1 METRY
6 KEKACINLQEVL
18 DDAVLQGDNKYIGF
32 VHSDGSLD
40 KLTYAELY
48 TEAANVLIKLQN
60 AGINR
65 GDYII
70 LCTDTNYDTIIHLWA
85 CILGG
90 IIPTILQPPV
100 SFTSHNASADKLFRV
115 NQLLDSPYIILG
127 KGIKNPDSEQIDP
140 EKVLP
145 IDYIKEPGSA
155 QIVYSDGNDIAY
167 LQFSSGSTGDPK
179 GVVLTH
185 NNILTNIDA
194 ISKALRLNHQDA
206 TANWMPLYHDMG
218 LIGYHITPLYYTFN
232 QYHIETVDFIKDP
245 FLWLRTMSEYRANI
259 TGCPNFGQALIN
271 RHITRKDPGDI
282 DLSSVKAILNGAE
295 PISPE
300 IMEKFMNN
308 LEPFGLKKEAMMPVY
323 GMAEATLAI
332 AFFPMDDAPVITTFK
347 RECIAENGAARIYN
361 GTDIPTQRIVNVGKP
376 IKSVSLEIKTKDG
389 KTLPEGLL
397 GEVMVKGDNVS
408 QGYFRDLKKGSK
420 KRGNDWL
427 HTGDQGFMLFG
438 DLYIT
443 GRYKD
448 IIFINGKNFYSHD
461 LEAFAIRECDLS
473 YGKLVIGGY
482 FNEKKGHDSII
493 IFLAGSDNEH
503 TREKLKQVTEL
514 FRDTLGI
521 QIDHYV
527 VVRSNQIQ
535 KTSSGKLKRYQ
546 MIKNFLDGEL
556 IEIFL

>member
-40 KLTYAELY
+40 KLTYTDLY
-48 TEAANVLIKLQN
+48 AEAANVLIKLQK

-65 GDYII
+65 GEYII
-70 LCTDTNYDTIIHLWA
+70 LCTDTNYDTIVHLWA

-90 IIPTILQPPV
+90 IIPTVLQPPV

-115 NQLLDSPYIILG
+115 NQLLESPYIILG

-140 EKVLP
+140 EKIIT
-145 IDYIKEPGSA
+145 IDYEKEPGKA
-155 QIVYSDGNDIAY
+155 QIVYSNGDDIAY

-179 GVVLTH
+179 GVILTH
-185 NNILTNIDA
+185 KNIISNADA
-194 ISKALRLNHQDA
+194 ISEGLHFNHDDI
-206 TANWMPLYHDMG
+206 TVNWMPLYHDMG
-218 LIGYHITPLYYTFN
+218 LIGYHITPLYYTYN
-232 QYHIETVDFIKDP
+232 QYHIETIDFIKDP
-245 FLWLRTMSEYRANI
+245 FLWLNTMTEYKATI

-271 RHITRKDPGDI
+271 RHITRKDPINI
-282 DLSSVKAILNGAE
+282 DLSSIKALLNGAE

-300 IMEKFMNN
+300 IMETFMAN
-308 LEPFGLKKEAMMPVY
+308 LEPYGLKKSSMMPVY

-332 AFFPMDDAPVITTFK
+332 SFFPMGNEPVITTFK
-347 RECIAENGAARIYN
+347 RECLAENGAARIYN
-361 GTDIPTQRIVNVGKP
+361 GTDVPTQRIVNVGKTLNS
-376 IKSVSLEIKTKDG
+376 ISIEIKNEDG
-389 KTLPEGLL
+389 KTLPDGLL

-408 QGYFRDLKKGSK
+408 QGYFRDLKKGTP

-427 HTGDQGFMLFG
+427 ATGDQGFMLLG

-461 LEAFAIRECDLS
+461 LEAFAIRECNLS

-514 FRDTLGI
+514 FRDTLGL

-527 VVRSNQIQ
+527 FVRSNQIH

-546 MIKNFLDGEL
+546 IIKDFLDNEL
-556 IEIFL
+556 QEIFL